1 MSRHGYSEV
10 ISCTFSKMN
19 MMELI
24 EEFDDE
30 DVDDGVIEDDEVK
43 RSMVSKRSVIEEL
56 HQSYS

>member
-1 MSRHGYSEV
+1 
-10 ISCTFSKMN
+10 MN

-56 HQSYS
+56 HQSYI